1 MKFLGLTWIIT
12 CLVFVLV
19 LVNIVDANASR
30 RPFKT
35 QLNALTIVMAPLN
48 VMTHLG
54 TPQWLTASLATSGI
68 LRHPSPLL
76 FPNVET
82 LRAAYPIIRQE
93 ALAAVEASKS
103 IQRDMFFTTIAD
115 DGWKRFYIKWYG
127 PPDPLAVKTCPRTV
141 ELLQTMPEV
150 HLGMFSILLPG
161 SRIPH
166 HFGPAR
172 MCLRYHMGISV
183 PAPGKDCFIVVRGDQ
198 YHWRDGEDVM
208 FDDTMTHHVA
218 NNSDQTRVVLF
229 LDIERPQTPF
239 FKPLTRAVIQNIGP
253 LTTRANDDNEQREQP
268 TQHPD
273 KIQS

>member
-115 DGWKRFYIKWYG
+115 DGWKRFYIK
-127 PPDPLAVKTCPRTV
+127 LVRTSRSTCRKNV
-141 ELLQTMPEV
+141 SAHCRV
-150 HLGMFSILLPG
+150 VANH
-161 SRIPH
+161 
-166 HFGPAR
+166 AR
-172 MCLRYHMGISV
+172 G
-183 PAPGKDCFIVVRGDQ
+183 APGHVFNITAWVTNTPSFWARSHVLALPHGHLCARARQGLL
-198 YHWRDGEDVM
+198 HCGAWRSVSLARRRRC
-208 FDDTMTHHVA
+208 HV
-218 NNSDQTRVVLF
+218 
-229 LDIERPQTPF
+229 
-239 FKPLTRAVIQNIGP
+239 
-253 LTTRANDDNEQREQP
+253 
-268 TQHPD
+268 
-273 KIQS
+273 